1 MLQTLKQIERPKS
14 LSDTAAHYI
23 RKAITKGKF
32 GLGQPISESALTASL
47 GISKTPVREALAQ
60 LKMEGLVNI
69 FPQKG
74 TFVFTLSEQEVIE
87 ICELR
92 FTLECTALKYAV
104 KRNNEDF
111 LVKMEK
117 IVTHMNDAQKSNKQ
131 GKYLDQDTD
140 FHTLFFKLCGNQYL
154 ENAYR
159 LIAARVE
166 AMRTHLSG
174 VPRHT
179 SKSFREHGDMLHYLK
194 VNKINKTLAILD
206 RHITRTKD
214 SAAVHIPQY
223 KL

>member
-1 MLQTLKQIERPKS
+1 MIQALKQIERPKS
-14 LSDTAAHYI
+14 LSETAAHYI
-23 RKAITKGKF
+23 RQAITKGKF

-69 FPQKG
+69 LPQKG
-74 TFVFTLSEQEVIE
+74 TFVFTLSEQEVVE

-104 KRNNEDF
+104 ERNNEEF
-111 LVKMEK
+111 IIKMEK
-117 IVTHMNDAQKSNKQ
+117 IVTHMNDAKKNNKP
-131 GKYLDQDTD
+131 GKYLDLDTD
-140 FHTLFFKLCGNQYL
+140 FHALFFKLCGNLYL

-166 AMRTHLSG
+166 AMRTHLSA

-179 SKSFREHGDMLHYLK
+179 DKSFREHGDMLHYLK
-194 VNKINKTLAILD
+194 VNNIKKTLAILD

-214 SAAVHIPQY
+214 SAAVHIPKY
-223 KL
+223 RI